1 MLLVEPFL
9 LCLTLYTYSLNIKGR
24 SEERHSMELTAYQ
37 ITAAHR
43 KNEDCTIEQKV
54 ILPLC
59 SGETPPRVLCSTLG
73 PQHKKD
79 RNLLKQ
85 VQRRAMKMIRGQQH
99 LSYAD
104 RLRVGVVQPREGKG
118 LGTPYS
124 SLQYLK
130 GDLQETWGGTLC
142 QGVE

>member
-24 SEERHSMELTAYQ
+24 SEERHSMKLTAYQ
-37 ITAAHR
+37 ITAARR

-54 ILPLC
+54 ILSLC

-85 VQRRAMKMIRGQQH
+85 VQRRAVKMIRGQQH

-104 RLRVGVVQPREGKG
+104 RLRVGVVQPREGKA

>member
-24 SEERHSMELTAYQ
+24 SEERHSMKLTAYQ
-37 ITAAHR
+37 ITAARR

-54 ILPLC
+54 ILSLC